1 MIESSPISELILQS
15 IQAPEFT
22 IEDVYNIQSLSGG
35 IIKQFTSQASS
46 YAIIFK
52 WNFGDGNTLN
62 SPDRTV
68 IHEYSS
74 AGTYI
79 VRHQACLLDLE
90 CCYTNDL
97 PWCTKTINIDVGTYV
112 TFGSSAYGAA
122 LL

>member
-1 MIESSPISELILQS
+1 MTNISDLAV
-15 IQAPEFT
+15 QAPEFT
-22 IEDVYNIQSLSGG
+22 VEDYIIQSLSGG
-35 IIKQFTSQASS
+35 ILKQFTSQASS
-46 YAIIFK
+46 YAVIFK
-52 WNFGDGNTLN
+52 WDFGDGITLN

-97 PWCTKTINIDVGTYV
+97 PWCTKTIIIDVGLHMAY
-112 TFGSSAYGAA
+112 GSFAYGAA